1 MLTKRSSVFAL
12 VVLGLLAGSCT
23 SPRRGNW
30 FQTGYTGPS
39 PTNVGQGTPVSGNAS
54 ADPREALN
62 QLDQLMRQNGHQ
74 AMGSAVRNAS
84 LPMNGVVGYQIL
96 AQPGQCYTAAAIG
109 AASTNMTLIV
119 SNEQGQTV
127 GSNVDG
133 GAHPWV
139 VVCGQTGRLTV
150 RLQMIGGTG
159 EYYYVA
165 YQGPGTSRPNL
176 ASLFG
181 GVNAAQV
188 ARAQVDADTQ
198 SRISAID
205 QRMTSTGFQRL
216 SAEVYGETLQQS
228 QDRIFDLNLQ
238 QGVCYNFATFGG
250 PGTRDTDLFITDT
263 AGTELRSDRSSERDA
278 LVDFCPS
285 QSGRYQLRSLLYS
298 GAGPVFT
305 VGYAQSGAQ
314 SGGGNVLAGQATS
327 GATIDQNFRLLD
339 ADMRARGYE
348 SYGDVS
354 RGSLQQGGEQT
365 YPIQLEGGKC
375 YAILGVGDNGVRDLD
390 LVLVDGSGR
399 PIDRDVEADAR
410 PVVRVCAATTG
421 EYRMQVRMA
430 AGQGNFVYSPYRWP
444 RGTRG
449 PFGLAGLIYVRLAEV
464 TSLLGVEGYEP
475 DVDAAPGQ
483 GRLTAQGQ
491 ERQHQINLAA
501 GQCYSILAVG
511 GDGVND
517 LGISLSSN
525 GRALTSDQSRTAFP
539 SVRHCAD
546 QAGRYTLTVNAQN
559 GAGQYFYQVFRRSG
573 S

>member
-1 MLTKRSSVFAL
+1 MLSNRTTVRIA
-12 VVLGLLAGSCT
+12 LLALALGSCT

-30 FQTGYTGPS
+30 YSTGYSGPT
-39 PTNVGQGTPVSGNAS
+39 PPNAGQGQVVQGSAS

-74 AMGSAVRNAS
+74 AMGSAVRNTS
-84 LPMNGVVGYQIL
+84 LPTNGVIGYQIL
-96 AQPGQCYTAAAIG
+96 AQPSQCYTAVALG
-109 AASTNMTLIV
+109 VASTNMTLVV

-127 GSNVDG
+127 GSNVDSG
-133 GAHPWV
+133 SHPWV
-139 VVCGQTGRLTV
+139 TVCGQTGRLTA
-150 RLQMIGGTG
+150 RLQMVAGSG

-165 YQGPGTSRPNL
+165 YQGPSTSRPNL

-181 GVNAAQV
+181 GVAAAQV
-188 ARAQVDADTQ
+188 ARANVDADTQ
-198 SRISAID
+198 GRISAVD
-205 QRMTSTGFQRL
+205 QRMQSSGYQRL

-228 QDRIFDLNLQ
+228 QDRVFDLNLQ

-250 PGTRDTDLFITDT
+250 PGTRDTDLFITDP

-298 GAGPVFT
+298 GSGPVFT
-305 VGYAQSGAQ
+305 VGYGQSGT
-314 SGGGNVLAGQATS
+314 GGGNVLANQATS

-348 SYGDVS
+348 SYGEVS
-354 RGSLQQGGEQT
+354 RATLQQGGEQT

-399 PIDRDVEADAR
+399 ELDRDVETDAR
-410 PVVRVCAATTG
+410 PVVRVCAQQTG
-421 EYRMQVRMA
+421 EYRMNVRMF
-430 AGQGNFVYSPYRWP
+430 AGQGNFVYAPYRWP

-464 TSLLGVEGYEP
+464 TSLLAVEGYEP

-483 GRLTAQGQ
+483 GRLTQQGQ
-491 ERQHQINLAA
+491 ERSHQINLSA
-501 GQCYSILAVG
+501 GQCYSIL
-511 GDGVND
+511 GV
-517 LGISLSSN
+517 SLSSN

-539 SVRHCAD
+539 SVRHCVE

-559 GAGQYFYQVFRRSG
+559 GSGGYFYQVFRRSG